1 MNVNIEKLFL
11 LEDLINHIPI
21 GLIFIS
27 PEKKIDFI
35 NQKAISFLNIKSKLI
50 ENKDILSFFPQLDEL
65 INNFF
70 SRNSEQKDKL
80 LTSVDGNKFNV
91 DICPVNIEDNFK
103 GWLLILNDLKDII
116 NTVSK
121 YSNQDAAYTF
131 NDIIGESPQLKK
143 VLKDA
148 EIIAK
153 SPSNVLIT
161 GESGC
166 GKELLAQSIHNAS
179 NVSNGPFVAI
189 NCGAIPKTLIESELF
204 GYEEASFTGS
214 KKGGKPGKFELADG
228 GSIFLD
234 EICEMPIEMQVTL
247 LRVIQEGVIT
257 RIGGKNSIPIN
268 VRIIAATNKNPKEE
282 IKKGTFREDLYYRL
296 NVMPLNLP
304 PLKDRIGDV
313 PILINYFLKI
323 KSKKLHKDIPHI
335 NQKLYKKMIS
345 YCWPGNIRELENC
358 VENIVNLNG
367 YTSYEINFDECHCLN
382 TDNLGNPIRN
392 NYSSEDNTSKE
403 EPIKPLIVLEK
414 EAIEK
419 ALCTFE
425 GNMTKTSNALGIS
438 RNALYNK
445 IKRYG
450 INKEIY

>member
-1 MNVNIEKLFL
+1 MNIDFEKLFL
-11 LEDLINHIPI
+11 LENLTNHIPL

-35 NQKAISFLNIKSKLI
+35 NKKAESFLHRKSKSVETI
-50 ENKDILSFFPQLDEL
+50 DVFSFFPQLNEL
-65 INNFF
+65 INNSF
-70 SRNSEQKDKL
+70 SKKNDQKDRL
-80 LTSVDGNKFNV
+80 VTSLNGNKYNL
-91 DICPVNIEDNFK
+91 DICPINNGDIFK
-103 GWLLILNDLKDII
+103 GWLLILKDLKEII
-116 NTVSK
+116 STVNK
-121 YSNQDAAYTF
+121 YSNQEAAYTF
-131 NDIIGESPQLKK
+131 DDIIGESPQLKK
-143 VLKDA
+143 VLRDA
-148 EIIAK
+148 ELISK
-153 SPSNVLIT
+153 SPSTVLIT

-179 NVSNGPFVAI
+179 NVSNGPFIAL

-228 GSIFLD
+228 GTIFLD

-247 LRVIQEGVIT
+247 LRVIQEGVKT
-257 RIGGKNSIPIN
+257 RIGRKTKIPIN
-268 VRIIAATNKNPKEE
+268 VRIIAATNKNLKEE

-296 NVMPLNLP
+296 NVMPLHLP
-304 PLKDRIGDV
+304 PLKDRLGDV
-313 PILINYFLKI
+313 PILINYFLNI
-323 KSKKLHKDIPHI
+323 KSQKLHKGIPNI

-367 YTSYEINFDECHCLN
+367 STSYEINFDECHCLK
-382 TDNLGNPIRN
+382 TDNLGNPIN
-392 NYSSEDNTSKE
+392 PNSLDLPESYNENS
-403 EPIKPLIVLEK
+403 IKPLIILEK

-419 ALCTFE
+419 ALCTFD
-425 GNMTKTSNALGIS
+425 GNITKASNALGIS

-450 INKEIY
+450 INKYNY

>member
-1 MNVNIEKLFL
+1 MNINFEKLFL
-11 LEDLINHIPI
+11 LESITNHTPL

-35 NQKAISFLNIKSKLI
+35 NKKAKSFLHNKCKSVETI
-50 ENKDILSFFPQLDEL
+50 DIFSFFPQLNAL
-65 INNFF
+65 IDNFF
-70 SRNSEQKDKL
+70 SKKDNKKDVL
-80 LTSVDGNKFNV
+80 VTSLNGNKYNL
-91 DICPVNIEDNFK
+91 DICPIYNKDIFM
-103 GWLLILNDLKDII
+103 GWLLILKDLKEII
-116 NTVSK
+116 NTVNK
-121 YSNQDAAYTF
+121 YSNQEAAYTF
-131 NDIIGESPQLKK
+131 NDIIGESSQLKK

-148 EIIAK
+148 ELIAK
-153 SPSNVLIT
+153 SPSTVLIT

-179 NVSNGPFVAI
+179 NVSNGPFVAL

-228 GSIFLD
+228 GTIFLD

-247 LRVIQEGVIT
+247 LRVIQEGVVT
-257 RIGGKNSIPIN
+257 RIGGKTQIPIN
-268 VRIIAATNKNPKEE
+268 VRIIAATNKVLKEE

-296 NVMPLNLP
+296 NVMPLHLP
-304 PLKDRIGDV
+304 PLKDRLGDI
-313 PILINYFLKI
+313 PILIDYFLNI
-323 KSKKLHKDIPHI
+323 KSQKLHKEIPHI
-335 NQKLYKKMIS
+335 SQKLYKKMIS

-367 YTSYEINFDECHCLN
+367 STSYEINFDECHCLK
-382 TDNLGNPIRN
+382 TDNLGNPIKISTSN
-392 NYSSEDNTSKE
+392 SSENYDEDSV
-403 EPIKPLIVLEK
+403 KPLIILEK

-419 ALCTFE
+419 ALCVFD
-425 GNMTKTSNALGIS
+425 GNITKASNALGIS

-445 IKRYG
+445 MKRYG
-450 INKEIY
+450 INN